1 MHRSRSLAALVIGTG
16 LGLLACRALVGLES
30 PDIESRSPPSAEAS
44 MDAGS
49 DAMEAGPDG
58 ACGASLPPR
67 PIVGADGGGD
77 VLDGGAAGLS
87 IPRWFVIRELTVQTT
102 KDDFPGEDLD
112 CVATTCGL
120 DKRLVPGSVGSCRP
134 RRKDDAVVC
143 DGPKGIDNGVL
154 SALRPILGD
163 VEKVELDIRTS
174 AGLNG
179 VLIYLG
185 RYDGQ
190 LNAPA
195 VSSALLSSPG
205 ILRNSRGC
213 GTAGD
218 AAPFSP
224 CDDGSDEWAVRW
236 GSALPATEG
245 AFVEAPLNVKVDDTA
260 YVSSGELIVPG
271 LPLIAISVGGRVLN
285 VQRPIMRA
293 QFRTNGNG
301 QVVLRGVLSGVVDPV
316 RAAEVLRAVGIGV
329 GAGTSEAVCL
339 QPLYLKALQEAVCG
353 GLDISVDRNAVDPV
367 CDGISLAFQFEARPA
382 KPYVLAPDAA
392 VPVEPD
398 VCADA
403 GPSPATLEALC
414 P

>member
-1 MHRSRSLAALVIGTG
+1 MGTGVALV
-16 LGLLACRALVGLES
+16 ACRALVGLES
-30 PDIESRSPPSAEAS
+30 PEVESRPTPTPEAS
-44 MDAGS
+44 VDAGS
-49 DAMEAGPDG
+49 DAGDEGGGPS
-58 ACGASLPPR
+58 CTPSLPQR
-67 PIVGADGGGD
+67 PSGGGDAGGGD
-77 VLDGGAAGLS
+77 VLDGGPP

-102 KDDFPGEDLD
+102 KEDFPGEDLD
-112 CVATTCGL
+112 CVATSCGL
-120 DKRLVPGSVGSCRP
+120 DKKLTPGSRGSCRP
-134 RRKDDAVVC
+134 RRDNPVVC
-143 DGPKGIDNGVL
+143 DGPGGVDNGVM

-163 VEKVELDIRTS
+163 VERVELDIRTA

-179 VLIYLG
+179 LLIYLG

-190 LNAPA
+190 KNAPA
-195 VSSALLSSPG
+195 VSAALLSSPG
-205 ILRNSRGC
+205 ILRNNGPC
-213 GTAGD
+213 DGGAG
-218 AAPFSP
+218 APFTP
-224 CDDGSDEWAVRW
+224 CDDGNDEWAVRW

-245 AFVEAPLNVKVDDTA
+245 ADVEAPLNVKVDSTA

-271 LPLIAISVGGRVLN
+271 LPLIAISIGGRVLT

-316 RAAEVLRAVGIGV
+316 RAADVLRAVGIGV
-329 GAGTSEAVCL
+329 GTGTSEAVCL

-353 GLDISVDRNAVDPV
+353 GLDISLDRNAVDPV